1 MTDGFAIDASA
12 SMAEKMF
19 ASFGLVPDERVGAI
33 LAAVDADARYL
44 ASDFAPATHDE
55 SDAIAAYERDFLSRF
70 TFHSTVM
77 EGSTLSPAETELVLE
92 GEFIPS
98 DDKSLQDLFS
108 VRGCAEGYDYA
119 QRRIEAEAD
128 IDVSFICDVHERT
141 ALDGQPRARGSLRR
155 IPVFIRGSETTPVA
169 PAKVPEEMERLV
181 YLYEESKA
189 HPLVAAAA
197 FHAMFE
203 NIHPF
208 VDGNGRTGRILL
220 NVMLVRAGYPPI
232 AIKSDARAGYLT
244 ALEDWQVRGNPA
256 PLVEL
261 VCDCVARETQA
272 HKEVIEQVRECAQ
285 LNGKA

>member
-1 MTDGFAIDASA
+1 
-12 SMAEKMF
+12 MAEKTF
-19 ASFGLVPDERVGAI
+19 ASFDLIPNGRIKDI
-33 LAAVDADARYL
+33 LDAVDADASCL
-44 ASDFAPATHDE
+44 ASDFAPSTLDE
-55 SDAIAAYERDFLSRF
+55 SDALAAYERNFLSRF
-70 TFHSTVM
+70 TFHSTAM
-77 EGSTLSPAETELVLE
+77 EGSTLTPAETEMVLE

-98 DDKSLQDLFS
+98 DDKSLQDLFA

-119 QRRIEAEAD
+119 LRRIEAGAD
-128 IDVSFICDVHERT
+128 IDVPFICDVHERT
-141 ALDGQPRARGSLRR
+141 ALDSQPRVRGLLRR

-169 PAKVPEEMERLV
+169 PARVSEEMNRLV

-189 HPLVAAAA
+189 HPLVAASA